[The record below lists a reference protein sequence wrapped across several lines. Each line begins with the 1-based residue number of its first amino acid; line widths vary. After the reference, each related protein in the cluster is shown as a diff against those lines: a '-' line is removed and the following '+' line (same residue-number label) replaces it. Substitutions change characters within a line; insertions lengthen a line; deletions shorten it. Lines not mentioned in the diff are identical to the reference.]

1 MAKAPYSYRLSP
13 LAEADIR
20 EISATTITNWGS
32 TQARAYLESLDKT
45 MLTLAKNPEL
55 GRERSEVYAG
65 ARSFPS
71 GKHVIFYR
79 ANAQGVIEI
88 ARVLHQRMDLLSQF
102 SDEF

>member
-1 MAKAPYSYRLSP
+1 MAKELCSYRLSR
-13 LAEADIR
+13 LAEADLR
-20 EISATTITNWGS
+20 EISATTITNWGVAK
-32 TQARAYLESLDKT
+32 ARAYLKSLDKT
-45 MLTLAKNPEL
+45 MLALAQNPDL

-79 ANAQGVIEI
+79 TAAQGVIEI
-88 ARVLHQRMDLLSQF
+88 ARVLHQRMDVLSLL

>member
-1 MAKAPYSYRLSP
+1 MASYRLSR

-20 EISATTITNWGS
+20 DISVTTITNWGS
-32 TQARAYLESLDKT
+32 KQARAYLESLDKT
-45 MLTLAKNPEL
+45 MLTLAQNPEL
-55 GRERSEVYAG
+55 GRDLGEIYVG

-79 ANAQGVIEI
+79 AAAKGVIEI

-102 SDEF
+102 DDEF

>member
-1 MAKAPYSYRLSP
+1 MASYRLSR

-20 EISATTITNWGS
+20 EISVATITNWGS
-32 TQARAYLESLDKT
+32 KQARAYLESLDKT
-45 MLTLAKNPEL
+45 MLTLAQHPEL
-55 GRERSEVYAG
+55 GRDRGEIYVG

-79 ANAQGVIEI
+79 AASKGVIEI

-102 SDEF
+102 DDEF

>member
-1 MAKAPYSYRLSP
+1 MAKTPYSYRLSR

-20 EISATTITNWGS
+20 EISATTITNWGG
-32 TQARAYLESLDKT
+32 TQARAYLENLDKT
-45 MLTLAKNPEL
+45 MLALAGNPDL
-55 GRERSEVYAG
+55 GRELSEVYVG

-79 ANAQGVIEI
+79 VAAQGVIEI

>member
-1 MAKAPYSYRLSP
+1 MDLSE
-13 LAEADIR
+13 LVDFGQH
-20 EISATTITNWGS
+20 TG
-32 TQARAYLESLDKT
+32 LSLFRKP
-45 MLTLAKNPEL
+45 AQNPEL

-65 ARSFPS
+65 ARSFSS

-79 ANAQGVIEI
+79 AAAKGVIEI

>member
-1 MAKAPYSYRLSP
+1 MAKTPYSYRLSR

-20 EISATTITNWGS
+20 EISATTITNWEG
-32 TQARAYLESLDKT
+32 TQARAYLENLDKT
-45 MLTLAKNPEL
+45 MLALAGNPDL
-55 GRERSEVYAG
+55 GRERSDVYVG

-79 ANAQGVIEI
+79 VSAQGFIEI

>member
-1 MAKAPYSYRLSP
+1 MASYRLSR

-20 EISATTITNWGS
+20 EISLATITNWGS
-32 TQARAYLESLDKT
+32 KQARAYLERLDKT
-45 MLTLAKNPEL
+45 ILTLAQNPEL
-55 GRERSEVYAG
+55 GRDRSEIYAG

-79 ANAQGVIEI
+79 AAAQGVIEI

>member
-1 MAKAPYSYRLSP
+1 
-13 LAEADIR
+13 
-20 EISATTITNWGS
+20 
-32 TQARAYLESLDKT
+32 
-45 MLTLAKNPEL
+45 MLTLAQNPEL
-55 GRERSEVYAG
+55 GRDRSEVYAG

-79 ANAQGVIEI
+79 TAAQGVIEI